1 MTVTNK
7 PNAGDPIVV
16 LLNDAISGNTYIPT
30 REFWNFL
37 DELSSS
43 VNNSGTDVSDK
54 ADEIFLGAPVDNS
67 ADDIST
73 LENDLDADLGLIAYS
88 KVTDLELTTYS
99 ISADRTTEGNEL
111 IRSTASADVYL
122 NASPEDGEKVVVLN
136 GDGGNVTSYG
146 NGKQVNGFDSLTI
159 TQKGNSITMIYYEDF
174 GGWVAS

>member
-7 PNAGDPIVV
+7 PNSGDPIVT
-16 LLNDAISGNTYIPT
+16 LLRDSIGGDSYIPT
-30 REFWNFL
+30 RQFWNFL
-37 DELSSS
+37 DEISNS
-43 VNNSGTDVSDK
+43 VNNSGTDISGK
-54 ADEIFLGAPVDNS
+54 AEELFLGAPVDNS

-73 LENDLDADLGLIAYS
+73 LENDLDADLGALALS
-88 KVTDLELTTYS
+88 ELAGSDVSYYS
-99 ISADRTTEGNEL
+99 ISTDRTTVANEL

-122 NASPEDGEKVVVLN
+122 NASPEDREKVVVLN